1 MKKKIL
7 GALCLSLAV
16 ACTVPL
22 AACGGGGEGLNADGT
37 WWSTE
42 GELNKDA
49 DGNVVFDDVSLNLS
63 TIVSG
68 VDKTPFGDI
77 IAQFNAE
84 YRGKINI
91 NPVYLQGDN
100 FEKDVTMK
108 VQQNANNAPDII
120 MLHQESLKGF
130 LNYKVV
136 QPYDLAMEETG
147 VNIDLTAFAQGVN
160 QYSKAGTEYQ
170 FGVPFDAAG
179 MVVYYNKDL
188 LREITGSD
196 KTPQTR
202 SELLSVCS
210 QFKAKYPGNYPIS
223 WESSGDFFC
232 QYLMPTAVLQN
243 GGHLYND
250 DPDMERY
257 LYANWYNN
265 GTQRGIYKD
274 AIQSVRSYIDSGY
287 AKLGVHEASGAQDFI
302 ENKSIFY
309 VTMPWYR
316 ENIVSGYA
324 QKNGIDQAAA
334 EEKINGASV
343 SGWFAM
349 SNETSDNAKKIYGD
363 SHMFAMTKTVKD
375 INEKAA
381 VCEFVKWFTQ
391 RADIGAQWAEAGHV
405 TLSNTIANSTTYT
418 ENKNVVNFINNWYP
432 NLDSFTTMG
441 ITPYYSTVNENL
453 RTLLS
458 ESLLLKNPTES
469 DYLELIKTK
478 QNTLNSKIDILKM

>member
-7 GALCLSLAV
+7 GVLCLSLALTF
-16 ACTVPL
+16 TVPL
-22 AACGGGGEGLNADGT
+22 AACGGGGGLNDDGT
-37 WWSTE
+37 WWSTT
-42 GELNKDA
+42 GELNKDGN
-49 DGNVVFDDVSLNLS
+49 GNVVFDDITLRMT

-77 IAQFNAE
+77 ISQFNAE

-91 NPVYLQGDN
+91 NPIYLTGDN

-108 VQQNANNAPDII
+108 VNQNANNAPDIV

-130 LNYKVV
+130 LDYKVI
-136 QPYDLAMEETG
+136 QPYDIAMNETG
-147 VNIDLTAFAQGVN
+147 IEIDLTAFAQGVN
-160 QYSKAGTEYQ
+160 QYSKAGTDYQ
-170 FGVPFDAAG
+170 FGVPVDAAG

-188 LREITGSD
+188 LKEITGSD
-196 KTPQTR
+196 KAPQTR
-202 SELLSVCS
+202 SELLSVCG
-210 QFKAKYPGNYPIS
+210 QFKERYPANYPIS

-243 GGHLYND
+243 GGHLYKD
-250 DPDMERY
+250 D
-257 LYANWYNN
+257 LYADWYNN
-265 GTQRGIYKD
+265 ETQRGIYKN
-274 AIQSVRSYIDSGY
+274 AIESVRSYIDSGY
-287 AKLGVHEASGAQDFI
+287 AKLGVHEMAGATGFTQ
-302 ENKSIFY
+302 NKSIFY

-316 ENIVSGYA
+316 ENIVSSYA
-324 QKNGIDQAAA
+324 EINKIDQAAA
-334 EEKINGASV
+334 EEKISGASV

-349 SNETSDNAKKIYGD
+349 SDETSDNAKKIYGD

-418 ENKNVVNFINNWYP
+418 ENKNVVNFIDNWYP
-432 NLDSFTTMG
+432 HLDAFTTIG
-441 ITPYYSTVNENL
+441 ITPYYSTVGL
-453 RTLLS
+453 SLKTLLS
-458 ESLLLKNPTES
+458 ESLLLDSPKES

-478 QNTLNSKIDILKM
+478 QNELNSQIDVLKM

>member
-7 GALCLSLAV
+7 GAICLSLA
-16 ACTVPL
+16 AAFTVPL
-22 AACGGGGEGLNADGT
+22 AACGGGGDLNEDGT
-37 WWSTE
+37 WWSTT
-42 GELNKDA
+42 GELNKD
-49 DGNVVFDDVSLNLS
+49 GNGNIVFDDVSLRLS

-84 YRGKINI
+84 YRGQIHINT
-91 NPVYLQGDN
+91 VYLTGDN
-100 FEKDVTMK
+100 FEKDVAMK
-108 VQQNANNAPDII
+108 VNQNANNAPDIV

-130 LNYKVV
+130 LEYKVV

-147 VNIDLTAFAQGVN
+147 IEIDLTAFAQGVN
-160 QYSKAGTEYQ
+160 QYAQAGTDYR

-188 LREITGSD
+188 LKEITGSD
-196 KTPQTR
+196 TVPQTR
-202 SELLSVCS
+202 SELLSVCR
-210 QFKAKYPGNYPIS
+210 QFKEKYSANYPIS
-223 WESSGDFFC
+223 WEASGDFFC

-243 GGHLYND
+243 GGYLYKDDLYVDWYND
-250 DPDMERY
+250 E
-257 LYANWYNN
+257 
-265 GTQRGIYKD
+265 TQRGIYKD
-274 AIQSVRSYIDSGY
+274 AIQSVRSFIDGGY
-287 AKLGVHEASGAQDFI
+287 AQRGVHEMAGATDFMQ
-302 ENKSIFY
+302 NKSIFY

-324 QKNGIDQAAA
+324 QMNKIDQAAA
-334 EEKINGASV
+334 EEKISGASV

-349 SNETSDNAKKIYGD
+349 NDKTSDNAKKVFGD

-375 INEKAA
+375 INQKAA
-381 VCEFVKWFTQ
+381 ICEFVKWFTQ

-405 TLSNTIANSTTYT
+405 TLSNTVASSTAYT
-418 ENKNVVNFINNWYP
+418 ENKTVVNFIDKWYP
-432 NLDSFTTMG
+432 HLDSFTTMG

-458 ESLLLKNPTES
+458 ESLLLTSPKET
-469 DYLELIKTK
+469 DYLDLIKTK
-478 QNTLNSKIDILKM
+478 QNAVNSKIDMLKM

>member
-1 MKKKIL
+1 MGKIMKKKFL
-7 GALCLSLAV
+7 GALCFSMALAF
-16 ACTVPL
+16 TVPL
-22 AACGGGGEGLNADGT
+22 AACGKGGGLNADGT
-37 WWSTE
+37 WWSTT

-49 DGNVVFDDVSLNLS
+49 DGNVVFDDITLRMS

-91 NPVYLQGDN
+91 TPVYLTGDN

-108 VQQNANNAPDII
+108 VSQNAINAPNIV

-130 LNYKVV
+130 LDYKVI

-147 VNIDLTAFAQGVN
+147 IEVDLTAFAQGVN

-170 FGVPFDAAG
+170 FGVPLDAAG

-188 LREITGSD
+188 LKEITGLD
-196 KTPQTR
+196 KAPQTR
-202 SELLSVCS
+202 SGLLSVCR
-210 QFKAKYPGNYPIS
+210 QFKENYPGYYPIS

-243 GGHLYND
+243 GG
-250 DPDMERY
+250 Y
-257 LYANWYNN
+257 LYKEDLYADWYNN
-265 GTQRGIYKD
+265 ETQRGIYKT

-287 AKLGVHEASGAQDFI
+287 AKLGVHEKNGAADFI
-302 ENKSIFY
+302 QNKSVFY

-316 ENIVSGYA
+316 ENIVSAYA
-324 QKNGIDQAAA
+324 EKNNINQAAA
-334 EEKINGASV
+334 EEKISGASV

-349 SNETSDNAKKIYGD
+349 SDETSDNAKKIYGD

-391 RADIGAQWAEAGHV
+391 RADVGAQWAEAGHV

-418 ENKNVVNFINNWYP
+418 ENKNVVNFIDNWYP
-432 NLDSFTTMG
+432 HLDSFTTMG
-441 ITPYYSTVNENL
+441 ITPYYSTVSENL
-453 RTLLS
+453 KTLLS
-458 ESLLLKNPTES
+458 ESLLLDSPNEAN
-469 DYLELIKTK
+469 YLDLIKTK
-478 QNTLNSKIDILKM
+478 QNTINSKIDMLKM

>member
-1 MKKKIL
+1 MKKKFL
-7 GALCLSLAV
+7 GALCLSMALAF
-16 ACTVPL
+16 TVPL
-22 AACGGGGEGLNADGT
+22 AACGGGGEDLNEDGT
-37 WWSTE
+37 WWSTT

-49 DGNVVFDDVSLNLS
+49 NGNVVFDDVTLNLS

-68 VDKTPFGDI
+68 VDKVPFGDI
-77 IAQFNAE
+77 IARFNAE

-108 VQQNANNAPDII
+108 VQQNSNNAPDII

-130 LNYKVV
+130 LDYKVI

-147 VNIDLTAFAQGVN
+147 IEIDLSAFAQGVN
-160 QYSKAGTEYQ
+160 QYSKAGTEYRY
-170 FGVPFDAAG
+170 GVPFDAAS

-188 LREITGSD
+188 LKEITGSD
-196 KTPQTR
+196 KAPQTR
-202 SELLSVCS
+202 SELLSVCG
-210 QFKAKYPGNYPIS
+210 QFKAKYPANYPIS

-243 GGHLYND
+243 GGSLYKED
-250 DPDMERY
+250 
-257 LYANWYNN
+257 LYADWYNN
-265 GTQRGIYKD
+265 ETQRGIYKD

-287 AKLGVHEASGAQDFI
+287 AKLGVHERSGATDFVQ
-302 ENKSIFY
+302 NKSIFY

-316 ENIVSGYA
+316 EDIVNGYV
-324 QKNGIDQAAA
+324 KMNNIDQAAA
-334 EEKINGASV
+334 EEKISGASV

-349 SNETSDNAKKIYGD
+349 SNETSENAKKIFGD
-363 SHMFAMTKTVKD
+363 SHMFAMTKSVKD
-375 INEKAA
+375 INKKAA

-391 RADIGAQWAEAGHV
+391 SADIGAQWAEAGHV

-418 ENKNVVNFINNWYP
+418 QNKNVVNFIDNWYP
-432 NLDSFTTMG
+432 NLGSFMTMG
-441 ITPYYSTVNENL
+441 ITPYYSTVGENL

-458 ESLLLKNPTES
+458 ESLLLVSPKES
-469 DYLELIKTK
+469 DYLDLIKTK
-478 QNTLNSKIDILKM
+478 QNALNSKIDMLKM

>member
-7 GALCLSLAV
+7 GVLCLSLALTF
-16 ACTVPL
+16 TVPL
-22 AACGGGGEGLNADGT
+22 AACGGGGGGLNDDGT
-37 WWSTE
+37 WWSTT
-42 GELNKDA
+42 GELNKDGN
-49 DGNVVFDDVSLNLS
+49 GNVVFDDITLRMT

-77 IAQFNAE
+77 ISQFNAE

-91 NPVYLQGDN
+91 NPIYLTGDN

-108 VQQNANNAPDII
+108 VNQNANNAPDIV

-130 LNYKVV
+130 LDYKVI
-136 QPYDLAMEETG
+136 QPYDIAMNETG
-147 VNIDLTAFAQGVN
+147 IEIDLTAFAQGVN
-160 QYSKAGTEYQ
+160 QYSKAGTDYQ
-170 FGVPFDAAG
+170 FGVPVDAAG

-188 LREITGSD
+188 LKEITGSD
-196 KTPQTR
+196 KVPQMR
-202 SELLSVCS
+202 SELLSVCG
-210 QFKAKYPGNYPIS
+210 QFKERYPANYPIS

-243 GGHLYND
+243 GGHLYKD
-250 DPDMERY
+250 D
-257 LYANWYNN
+257 LYADWYNDE
-265 GTQRGIYKD
+265 TQRGIYKN
-274 AIQSVRSYIDSGY
+274 AIESVRSYIDSGY
-287 AKLGVHEASGAQDFI
+287 AKLGVHEMAGATDFTQ
-302 ENKSIFY
+302 NKSIFY

-316 ENIVSGYA
+316 ENIVSSYA
-324 QKNGIDQAAA
+324 EINKIDQAAA
-334 EEKINGASV
+334 EEKISGASV

-349 SNETSDNAKKIYGD
+349 SDETSDNAKKIYGD

-418 ENKNVVNFINNWYP
+418 ENKNVVNFIDNWYP
-432 NLDSFTTMG
+432 HLDAFTTIG
-441 ITPYYSTVNENL
+441 ITPYYSTVGL
-453 RTLLS
+453 SLKTLLS
-458 ESLLLKNPTES
+458 ESLLLDSPKES

-478 QNTLNSKIDILKM
+478 QNELNSQIDVLKM

>member
-7 GALCLSLAV
+7 GALCLSMALAF
-16 ACTVPL
+16 TVPL
-22 AACGGGGEGLNADGT
+22 AACGGGGDDLNEDGT
-37 WWSTE
+37 WWTTT

-49 DGNVVFDDVSLNLS
+49 NGNVVFDDVSLRLS

-91 NPVYLQGDN
+91 NTVYLQGEN

-108 VQQNANNAPDII
+108 VQQNANNAPDVI

-130 LNYKVV
+130 LDYKVI
-136 QPYDLAMEETG
+136 QPYDLAMKETG
-147 VNIDLTAFAQGVN
+147 IEIDLTAFAQGVN

-188 LREITGSD
+188 LKEITGSD
-196 KTPQTR
+196 AVPQTR
-202 SELLSVCS
+202 SELLSVCK
-210 QFKAKYPGNYPIS
+210 QFKDKNPDNYPIS

-243 GGHLYND
+243 GGYLYND
-250 DPDMERY
+250 DPKSKGY
-257 LYANWYNN
+257 LYANWFNN
-265 GTQRGIYKD
+265 GIQRGIYKD

-287 AKLGVHEASGAQDFI
+287 AKLGVHEMSGATDFSQ
-302 ENKSIFY
+302 NKSIFY

-324 QKNGIDQAAA
+324 EINKIDQAAA
-334 EEKINGASV
+334 EEKISGASV

-349 SNETSDNAKKIYGD
+349 SDGTSDNAKKIYGD
-363 SHMFAMTKTVKD
+363 SHMFAMTKSVKD
-375 INEKAA
+375 VTKKAA

-391 RADIGAQWAEAGHV
+391 RADVGAQWAEAGHV
-405 TLSNTIANSTTYT
+405 TLSNTIATSTTYT
-418 ENKNVVNFINNWYP
+418 ENKNVVNFIDNWYP
-432 NLDSFTTMG
+432 QLDLFTTMG
-441 ITPYYSTVNENL
+441 ITPYYSTVSENL
-453 RTLLS
+453 KTLLS
-458 ESLLLKNPTES
+458 ESLLLKNPQES
-469 DYLELIKTK
+469 DYLDLIKTK
-478 QNTLNSKIDILKM
+478 QNALNSKIDLLKM